1 MSRLRPRQQ
10 QQVQTLALTQSQNP
24 AVLQMCCG
32 SSSGRQRAPWCR
44 GNEASCGWDRPRGSL
59 SLCLLRVGEFS
70 VGLNSING
78 NLHDGC
84 GVHRRS
90 TFLSTGPPD
99 HGSTGSDQ
107 KESGGAASFSQV
119 SKLYCISP
127 PTGHG
132 PPKIQ
137 RGCLRPYFPSSG
149 STIVPLRTGPPY
161 RWNPRGLHVPTVG
174 LQPPTLASILSTFLS
189 SETVCPA
196 DWLRHRDD
204 QKEPSLFLRSV
215 IVTCISRLLDTDR
228 YSVESDAHNFPSKSG
243 TDAPRWRPVTPAGC
257 AGGLS
262 DYHRRRPTAP

>member
-1 MSRLRPRQQ
+1 MM
-10 QQVQTLALTQSQNP
+10 V
-24 AVLQMCCG
+24 AVSTGGQLFY
-32 SSSGRQRAPWCR
+32 P
-44 GNEASCGWDRPRGSL
+44 P
-59 SLCLLRVGEFS
+59 
-70 VGLNSING
+70 
-78 NLHDGC
+78 
-84 GVHRRS
+84 VHR
-90 TFLSTGPPD
+90 STGPN
-99 HGSTGSDQ
+99 Q
-107 KESGGAASFSQV
+107 KESGWAASFSQV
-119 SKLYCISP
+119 SNQYCISP

-174 LQPPTLASILSTFLS
+174 LQPPTLASILSTFRQMERS
-189 SETVCPA
+189 Q
-196 DWLRHRDD
+196 RDD

-243 TDAPRWRPVTPAGC
+243 TDAPRWRPLTPAGC

>member
-1 MSRLRPRQQ
+1 MVAVSTGGQLFCLPDHRITGPR
-10 QQVQTLALTQSQNP
+10 
-24 AVLQMCCG
+24 
-32 SSSGRQRAPWCR
+32 
-44 GNEASCGWDRPRGSL
+44 
-59 SLCLLRVGEFS
+59 
-70 VGLNSING
+70 
-78 NLHDGC
+78 
-84 GVHRRS
+84 VHR
-90 TFLSTGPPD
+90 TTGPPVPTKKSLA
-99 HGSTGSDQ
+99 GQ
-107 KESGGAASFSQV
+107 PPFPRLV
-119 SKLYCISP
+119 INNCISP

-196 DWLRHRDD
+196 DWLRHRDY
-204 QKEPSLFLRSV
+204 QKEPSLFVNVSRPSVWTRLFVRKRSFLTLRLV
-215 IVTCISRLLDTDR
+215 IVTCISRLLDTGR
-228 YSVESDAHNFPSKSG
+228 YSVVACAHNFPSKSG
-243 TDAPRWRPVTPAGC
+243 TDTPRWRPVTPAGC

>member
-1 MSRLRPRQQ
+1 MVAVSTGGQLFCLPDHRITGPR
-10 QQVQTLALTQSQNP
+10 
-24 AVLQMCCG
+24 
-32 SSSGRQRAPWCR
+32 
-44 GNEASCGWDRPRGSL
+44 
-59 SLCLLRVGEFS
+59 
-70 VGLNSING
+70 
-78 NLHDGC
+78 
-84 GVHRRS
+84 VHR
-90 TFLSTGPPD
+90 TTGPPVPTKKSLA
-99 HGSTGSDQ
+99 GQ
-107 KESGGAASFSQV
+107 PLFPRLV
-119 SKLYCISP
+119 INNCIFP

-196 DWLRHRDD
+196 DWLRHRDY
-204 QKEPSLFLRSV
+204 QKELILFIRLV
-215 IVTCISRLLDTDR
+215 IVTCISRLLDTGR
-228 YSVESDAHNFPSKSG
+228 YSVVACAHNFPSKSG
-243 TDAPRWRPVTPAGC
+243 TDAPRWRPLTPAGC